1 MQLFTIIWRSY
12 SETNISL
19 FLPLFCPSRGK
30 NETYPK
36 HDNKFDIVYP
46 SAEYWNVS
54 MACQILPNWLFMRP
68 KGGNFVSWFFSSEI
82 VLPFPLSWPK
92 LVGKT
97 YTSEYSIWEDSEFS
111 EWWINFSWTNLI
123 GTRIISYLIFLNAVR
138 NILFVVSF
146 RIIRLNQT
154 KFIIYTYNVFEI
166 CNFFERSFQDFD
178 YFYRGYIFYIPI
190 FDRTIFSDDTT
201 DLSRNADNDGFQVSD
216 RREWPINRWLL
227 CAINYLIERFSTYHA
242 DKNERRECNTFEIWC

>member
-111 EWWINFSWTNLI
+111 EWWINFMDKFNRNSHH
-123 GTRIISYLIFLNAVR
+123 LIFVNAVR

-166 CNFFERSFQDFD
+166 CNFFERPFQDFD
-178 YFYRGYIFYIPI
+178 YFYRILYILY
-190 FDRTIFSDDTT
+190 SYLWQDDI
-201 DLSRNADNDGFQVSD
+201 L
-216 RREWPINRWLL
+216 RRYNR
-227 CAINYLIERFSTYHA
+227 FVT
-242 DKNERRECNTFEIWC
+242 ERRQWRISGQR

>member
-1 MQLFTIIWRSY
+1 MRL
-12 SETNISL
+12 ISL
-19 FLPLFCPSRGK
+19 SFSLFFVHRGEK
-30 NETYPK
+30 TKRIQNTITNSISCIHRLNIETCQWHVKYYQIDYLWDQRVEISFPGFFHRK
-36 HDNKFDIVYP
+36 LYCLFHYHGRNSWEKRIRVNIQFEKIVNLVND
-46 SAEYWNVS
+46 EL
-54 MACQILPNWLFMRP
+54 I
-68 KGGNFVSWFFSSEI
+68 SWA
-82 VLPFPLSWPK
+82 
-92 LVGKT
+92 
-97 YTSEYSIWEDSEFS
+97 
-111 EWWINFSWTNLI
+111 NLI
-123 GTRIISYLIFLNAVR
+123 GIRIISYLIFVNAVR

-166 CNFFERSFQDFD
+166 CNFFERPFQDFD

-190 FDRTIFSDDTT
+190 SDRTIFSDDTT